1 MGTLTSRRAG
11 RPTAKGVVEL
21 LEVHETTDEVSVDFV
36 RFLAAGEQAKG
47 EFHCAE
53 CGYGVTVC
61 RTLPRCPMC
70 GNGSWEQ
77 SAWSPFARA
86 RSVLQ

>member
-1 MGTLTSRRAG
+1 
-11 RPTAKGVVEL
+11 V
-21 LEVHETTDEVSVDFV
+21 LEVHGTTDDTSGDFV
-36 RFLAAGEQAKG
+36 QFLSAGQQAKG

-53 CGYGVTVC
+53 CGYGVTVW

-70 GNGSWEQ
+70 GNDSWEQ